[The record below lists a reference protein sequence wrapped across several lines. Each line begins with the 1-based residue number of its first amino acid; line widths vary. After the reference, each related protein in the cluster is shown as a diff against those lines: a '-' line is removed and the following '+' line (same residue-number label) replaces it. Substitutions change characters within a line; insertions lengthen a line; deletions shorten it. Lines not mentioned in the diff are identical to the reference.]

1 MKSPRHSVLLK
12 KSIRRYKDVVLE
24 NPKIPLTSSPHSCII
39 FKKKHSDDKSWD
51 GFEADFKNVPK
62 HQQMNKKIKRIVIRE
77 GLVIIGFGLVLLVG
91 AKIALTDMQVSLSM
105 SPLGAALF
113 SIGIYGYPI
122 YLIIR
127 FTIWAIKRLKEK

>member
-1 MKSPRHSVLLK
+1 
-12 KSIRRYKDVVLE
+12 
-24 NPKIPLTSSPHSCII
+24 
-39 FKKKHSDDKSWD
+39 
-51 GFEADFKNVPK
+51 
-62 HQQMNKKIKRIVIRE
+62 MNKKIKRIIIRE

-105 SPLGAALF
+105 SPLGAAFF